1 MNGALETGEREDRN
15 SGYLRD
21 HSFLMPGVWA
31 DGHRANRLP
40 KHDRGSGT
48 EGNPLRMATTK
59 SISVDKDNFNS
70 TK

>member
-48 EGNPLRMATTK
+48 EGR
-59 SISVDKDNFNS
+59 
-70 TK
+70 